1 MNTLSGKEFFEKN
14 FHEALNESLHSFEED
29 FACEK
34 ITWRDSNGKEVHST
48 LAFAKDLEDLA
59 TKVIE
64 EEGIKNYR
72 IVFSFDGGQS
82 KCIVTMTIFDMVHTA
97 YSTYQKSSIFCFAQ
111 LLLQILVNFQNLGQV
126 WNLLII
132 DLTERKTIEI

>member
-1 MNTLSGKEFFEKN
+1 MNDLNTLLGKEFFEKN

-82 KCIVTMTIFDMVHTA
+82 KCIVTMYV
-97 YSTYQKSSIFCFAQ
+97 
-111 LLLQILVNFQNLGQV
+111 QN
-126 WNLLII
+126 
-132 DLTERKTIEI
+132 